1 VLALGGFSG
10 RDPILSAEDFARLV
24 AENQVRFALVGD
36 GSRGIRR
43 VFGENGQKALTDW
56 IRENGREIDPALW
69 RGTAAPE
76 EPDPADGRSQRPAET
91 VGIQLFDLRPAPGG
105 G

>member
-1 VLALGGFSG
+1 MALGGFNG
-10 RDPILSAEDFARLV
+10 RDPILSVEDFSRLV
-24 AENQVRFALVGD
+24 AQNQVRFALVGD

-56 IRENGREIDPALW
+56 IRANGREVDPALW
-69 RGTAAPE
+69 RGIAAPE
-76 EPDPADGRSQRPAET
+76 NPGPTDGRLLRPAES
-91 VGIQLFDLRPAPGG
+91 VGIQLYDLRPAPGG